1 MLYVLN
7 RTFSTG
13 LSPTLRNGDNFSSWR
28 KKATRI
34 GLDLE
39 KWARK
44 EKLPEALG
52 FQIIEYK
59 YMYVEIQIQI
69 QITGKDLRLPKAYC
83 PTLFAN
89 HCSGVRSL
97 PEKYPL
103 WGDRER

>member
-28 KKATRI
+28 KKVTRI

-39 KWARK
+39 KWPRK
-44 EKLPEALG
+44 EKLPEGLG

-59 YMYVEIQIQI
+59 
-69 QITGKDLRLPKAYC
+69 
-83 PTLFAN
+83 
-89 HCSGVRSL
+89 
-97 PEKYPL
+97 
-103 WGDRER
+103 